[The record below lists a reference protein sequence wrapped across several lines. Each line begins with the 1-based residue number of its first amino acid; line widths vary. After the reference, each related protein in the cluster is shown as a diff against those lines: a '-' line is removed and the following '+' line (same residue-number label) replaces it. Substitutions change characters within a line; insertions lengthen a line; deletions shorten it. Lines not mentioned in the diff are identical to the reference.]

1 MAFVLALAAPF
12 PSSVQALLAS
22 TPSWALLALIFVSAL
37 GVALAA
43 TPVLRDAALRYG
55 WVDVPDERKVHQTP
69 IPRVGGIAIFLG
81 LTLGL
86 GLAYLV
92 RDLLPFVIPPRTW
105 AIWIGA
111 LVLFATG
118 LYDDLFGLGFKRKF
132 VVQLVVAYAMVAA
145 GFHFR
150 LEGVPLLGD
159 LGVYHQLWIA
169 LPFTL
174 LWIVGIMNAINLL
187 DGLDGLAAG
196 VSLIALLALA
206 VAFAGNGDVGMVVL
220 ALALAGGIVG
230 FLVYNFNPASIFMGD
245 SGSLVL
251 GFMLAMYSIQG
262 VGQAD
267 PMLALVVPIVALG
280 LPIMD
285 TSVTFFRR
293 LAQNRS
299 PFMPDGDH
307 IHHRVRQHTVSHRQ
321 AVLVLYAI
329 GVVFGATAVLVSTG
343 GMLRAALLMVG
354 LVAFIYVLIRHL
366 GYVRLTT
373 TMRRLYVRRL
383 LRQRASQREEDTR
396 RIPGRP
402 VRRERASEVLAE
414 AS

>member
-1 MAFVLALAAPF
+1 MEGFTGGYTPASASARSQPNSQSSILAFVSALDTSF
-12 PSSVQALLAS
+12 PSSVLTLLTAA
-22 TPSWALLALIFVSAL
+22 PSWALLVSTFA
-37 GVALAA
+37 VALSAALVA
-43 TPVLRDAALRYG
+43 TPMLRDVALRQG
-55 WVDVPDERKVHQTP
+55 WVDVPDERKIHVTP

-86 GLAYLV
+86 GFAYLV

-105 AIWIGA
+105 AIWLGA

-118 LYDDLFGLGFKRKF
+118 LYDDLCGLGFKRKF

-159 LGVYHQLWIA
+159 LGIYHQLWIA

-174 LWIVGIMNAINLL
+174 LWIVGVMNAVNLL

-206 VAFAGNGDVGMVVL
+206 VAFAGNGDIGMVVL

-267 PMLALVVPIVALG
+267 PTLALVVPIIALG
-280 LPIMD
+280 
-285 TSVTFFRR
+285 
-293 LAQNRS
+293 
-299 PFMPDGDH
+299 
-307 IHHRVRQHTVSHRQ
+307 
-321 AVLVLYAI
+321 
-329 GVVFGATAVLVSTG
+329 
-343 GMLRAALLMVG
+343 
-354 LVAFIYVLIRHL
+354 
-366 GYVRLTT
+366 
-373 TMRRLYVRRL
+373 
-383 LRQRASQREEDTR
+383 
-396 RIPGRP
+396 
-402 VRRERASEVLAE
+402 
-414 AS
+414 